1 MTLGQI
7 LSGNERGFNLDASL
21 VKAEIDL
28 KAIAHNIKELR
39 RVTHPKARLM
49 AVVKANGYGHGAL
62 EVAQCALQNGAEI
75 LGVARIEEGIQIR
88 EAGIRVPI
96 LIFGYTPPELAADLR
111 KYNLIQSVHTSTA
124 AMELS
129 RAAVSLGK
137 KLKIHLKVDTG
148 MGRLG
153 LLLQNFK
160 SKNTTA
166 VNPAAHE
173 ETLAIAG
180 LEGLALEGIFT
191 HFASADSADK
201 SSAENQ
207 LNLFVNY
214 LNRLQKAGL
223 NPPIKHA
230 ANSAAL
236 IDMPQSHL
244 DMVRPGIAIY
254 GLNPSDE
261 VNNKQVSLQP
271 AMALKARIIQLKKV
285 PAGFTVSYGNTYKT
299 PKPTTIATVPV
310 GYADGLNRL
319 LSSCGQMLVHEQRAP
334 IIGRVCMDLTM
345 LDVGH
350 IDNVQIGDE
359 AVIFGQQGNE
369 NLTVD
374 EMASLLN
381 TINYEIVSS
390 ITARVPRVYL
400 K

>member
-1 MTLGQI
+1 M
-7 LSGNERGFNLDASL
+7 DAVL

-39 RVTHPKARLM
+39 RITNDNAKLM
-49 AVVKANGYGHGAL
+49 AVVKANGYGHGAI
-62 EVAQCALQNGAEI
+62 EVASCALQNGAEI

-88 EAGIRVPI
+88 NAGIDTPV
-96 LIFGYTPPELAADLR
+96 LIFGYTVPEQAASLM
-111 KYNLIQSVHTSTA
+111 KYDLIQSVHTPLA
-124 AMELS
+124 ARELS
-129 RAAVSLGK
+129 EAVASDGK
-137 KLKIHLKVDTG
+137 KLKIHLKIDTG

-153 LLLQNFK
+153 LLPQDYT
-160 SKNTTA
+160 SKNSDA
-166 VNPAAHE
+166 VSADAIE

-180 LEGLALEGIFT
+180 LKGLELEGIFT
-191 HFASADSADK
+191 HFATADSADK
-201 SSAENQ
+201 SYAEDQ
-207 LNLFVNY
+207 LDLFMSY
-214 LNRLQKAGL
+214 LNRLQKAGFE
-223 NPPIKHA
+223 PPVRHA

-236 IDMPQSHL
+236 IDMPHSHL

-261 VNNKQVSLQP
+261 IINKQVTLKP
-271 AMALKARIIQLKKV
+271 AMSLKSIIIQLKEV
-285 PAGFTVSYGNTYKT
+285 PAGFAVSYGSTYKT
-299 PKPTTIATVPV
+299 QKPTTIATVPV

-319 LSSCGQMLVHEQRAP
+319 LSSRGQMLVHGQRAP

-350 IDNVQIGDE
+350 IDRVQMGDE
-359 AVIFGQQGNE
+359 VVIFGRQHNAS
-369 NLTVD
+369 LTVD

-381 TINYEIVSS
+381 TINYEIVTS